1 MINTQFARALIG
13 FCVLGS
19 AATAHASGR
28 LATTP
33 IWTVDGVPYS
43 PEATGLGLSVGSA
56 GDLDGDGFDDLIVG
70 APQSF
75 TASAPVG
82 AVFIYRGSVA
92 GPAVEPS
99 ARAYGTSTAGV
110 GTTVDSAGD
119 VNGDGLDDV
128 IVAGGFEGMPNR
140 ALVYHGVAA
149 AWPISTA
156 PDWTFTYA
164 TGGTFWPSAVAG
176 AGDVNGDGYDDV
188 IVGNRSFTQGGLTRC
203 GRALVF
209 LGSPTGLSTA
219 AAWTVI
225 GTHAQENLGFTVASA
240 GDVNDDGY
248 GDVLVGNSNQARLYR
263 GSASGLALTPA
274 WTAQMRPI
282 LGDYYSYGEVASAG
296 DIDADGYLDVI
307 VGSPAFANG
316 SDEGRVALYRG
327 TATGLSTTALWTVES
342 GRPGARFGSSVAGA
356 GDVDADGYGDLIV
369 GDGSFRGRASVYLGS
384 PSGPSQTPAWFI
396 DGATSSSEFGRSV
409 RGAGD
414 VNRDGRDDVIVGSPG
429 GSSGSG
435 EAFLYLGVP
444 AESTGPA
451 AAAPD
456 GSGAGAPLVI
466 ARGSADSLTLAW
478 GVSCLANEMDWEIY
492 EGMLGDFTSHV
503 PSLCATGGQHG
514 ARLVPMSGDRYFIV
528 VPRTLDFEGPY
539 GVDTNGERPPS
550 TSACLPQSVAACP

>member
-1 MINTQFARALIG
+1 MRALIG

-33 IWTVDGVPYS
+33 IWTVDGTPYS
-43 PEATGLGLSVGSA
+43 PEIAGLGLSVGSA

-75 TASAPVG
+75 LGCCQQG

-92 GPAVEPS
+92 GPTVEFS
-99 ARAYGTSTAGV
+99 AGVLGASTSGYGTA
-110 GTTVDSAGD
+110 VDSAGD

-128 IVAGGFEGMPNR
+128 IFAGSYEGSPNR
-140 ALVYHGVAA
+140 AVVYHGVAA
-149 AWPISTA
+149 AWPISSA
-156 PDWTFTYA
+156 PAWSFTYA

-188 IVGNRSFTQGGLTRC
+188 IVGNRSFTQDGLTRC

-219 AAWTVI
+219 AAWTVT
-225 GTHAQENLGFTVASA
+225 GTRAQENLGFTVASA
-240 GDVNDDGY
+240 GDVNDDDF
-248 GDVLVGNSNQARLYR
+248 GDVLVGNSFQARLYL

-296 DIDADGYLDVI
+296 DVDADGYVDVI
-307 VGSPAFANG
+307 VGSPGFANG

-327 TATGLSTTALWTVES
+327 SAAGLSATPLWTVES
-342 GRPGARFGSSVAGA
+342 NRPGARFGCSVAGA

-369 GDGSFRGRASVYLGS
+369 GDGSFRGRASLFLGS
-384 PSGPSQTPAWFI
+384 PSGPSQAPAWFI
-396 DGATSSSEFGRSV
+396 DGATSGSQFGLSV

-414 VNRDGRDDVIVGSPG
+414 VNADGRDDVIVGSPG

-444 AESTGPA
+444 AESSGPA
-451 AAAPD
+451 PPAPD
-456 GSGAGAPLVI
+456 GSGAEEPLVI
-466 ARGSADSLTLAW
+466 ARGSADSLTLSW

-492 EGMLGDFTSHV
+492 EGMLGAFTSHV
-503 PSLCATGGQHG
+503 PSLCSTGGQHG
-514 ARLVPMSGDRYFIV
+514 ARLVPMSGDRYFII
-528 VPRTLDFEGPY
+528 VPRTLDFEGAY
-539 GVDTNGERPPS
+539 GRDTSGQRPPS
-550 TSACLPQSVAACP
+550 TSACLPQSVTACP